1 MRTLEQLLL
10 SSRPLSWVNTAYPF
24 AAAYFLTTRE
34 LDLAFLV
41 PAALLAVVAT
51 VRAPDRRRFLRA
63 LGLTLVVVLVLTA
76 IFDNIMI
83 GIGLVAY
90 DAEHLSGIFVGIAPI
105 EDFSYAVFAAVVLPS
120 LWSLLRP
127 SRRRSRAHA

>member
-1 MRTLEQLLL
+1 MTYALLNL
-10 SSRPLSWVNTAYPF
+10 V
-24 AAAYFLTTRE
+24 
-34 LDLAFLV
+34 FLV

-51 VRAPDRRRFLRA
+51 VRASDRRRFLRA
-63 LGLTLVVVLVLTA
+63 LGLTLAAVLILTA
-76 IFDNIMI
+76 VFDNVMI

-90 DAEHLSGIFVGIAPI
+90 DPVHLSGIFVGIAPI

>member
-1 MRTLEQLLL
+1 MTYTLL
-10 SSRPLSWVNTAYPF
+10 N
-24 AAAYFLTTRE
+24 
-34 LDLAFLV
+34 LAFLI
-41 PAALLAVVAT
+41 PAAILALIAT
-51 VRAPDRRRFLRA
+51 LRAHDRRRFLRG

-90 DAEHLSGIFVGIAPI
+90 EREHLSGIFIGIAPI

-127 SRRRSRAHA
+127 SHRSPRAHA

>member
-1 MRTLEQLLL
+1 MTYALLNL
-10 SSRPLSWVNTAYPF
+10 V
-24 AAAYFLTTRE
+24 
-34 LDLAFLV
+34 FLV

-51 VRAPDRRRFLRA
+51 VRASDRRRFLRA
-63 LGLTLVVVLVLTA
+63 LGLTLAAVLILTA
-76 IFDNIMI
+76 IFDNVMI

-90 DAEHLSGIFVGIAPI
+90 DPVHLSGIFVGIAPI

>member
-1 MRTLEQLLL
+1 MTYTLL
-10 SSRPLSWVNTAYPF
+10 N
-24 AAAYFLTTRE
+24 
-34 LDLAFLV
+34 LAFLV
-41 PAALLAVVAT
+41 PAAILVLIAT
-51 VRAPDRRRFLRA
+51 LRAADRRRFLRG

-76 IFDNIMI
+76 IFDNVMI

-90 DAEHLSGIFVGIAPI
+90 DREHLSGMFVGIAPI

-127 SRRRSRAHA
+127 SRRRPRAHA